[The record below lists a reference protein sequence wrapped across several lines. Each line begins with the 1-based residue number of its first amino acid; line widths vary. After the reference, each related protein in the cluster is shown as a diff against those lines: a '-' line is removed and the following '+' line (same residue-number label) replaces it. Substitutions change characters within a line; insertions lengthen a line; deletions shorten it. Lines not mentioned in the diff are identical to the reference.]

1 MTDQPEQPD
10 QAGEAPAPGAA
21 PGSAPALFAPEPPAG
36 DAPSRIADL
45 EAELAR
51 LRADAAPAG
60 ALLMRI
66 APGDAVS
73 SITVGG
79 VTVTKDPSPV
89 PPHLAGDLRTA
100 AADAGVDV
108 TDVTEET

>member
-1 MTDQPEQPD
+1 MTDQPEQAEL
-10 QAGEAPAPGAA
+10 AGEAPVPGAA
-21 PGSAPALFAPEPPAG
+21 PAPAPAPVLDPPAQK
-36 DAPSRIADL
+36 APSRIADL

-66 APGDAVS
+66 AAGDPVS

-79 VTVTKDPSPV
+79 VTVTHDPSPV
-89 PPHLAGDLRTA
+89 PAHLAGDLRTA